1 MPDNLLNKEVIQLG
15 NIMYQK
21 VATRGGTIVLKSIDL
36 PDMPS
41 SYADGSI
48 LVSGTGGY
56 ALETPASLGMM
67 NVVEVSTA
75 TTASVQTYYVCNNV
89 SVVPITLPATA
100 PMGSMIGILGKG
112 AGGWTCTAATGDYI
126 HHGSFVSLAGGAVR
140 STYYKDTMLL
150 LCITTNSDWAIIWTN
165 GNIEVE
171 VA

>member
-1 MPDNLLNKEVIQLG
+1 MSNNFYNQEFDVLVNNVR
-15 NIMYQK
+15 QK
-21 VATRGGTIVLKSIDL
+21 IITRGNKVIL
-36 PDMPS
+36 PSTELTDMPA
-41 SYADGSI
+41 SYENGSI

-56 ALETPASLGMM
+56 TLETPASLGMM
-67 NVVEVSTA
+67 NVIEA
-75 TTASVQTYYVCNNV
+75 TVATNAVVQTYYVCNNV

-100 PMGSMIGILGKG
+100 PMGSMMGILGKG

-150 LCITTNSDWAIIWTN
+150 LCITANSDWAIIWTN